1 LLHLS
6 GSVAAGILV
15 GALLCG
21 VAGQAAAQ
29 GDPEIQRAFIEGAE
43 RLQAGDY
50 EAAARI
56 FRELS
61 QRTNSPRVKLEL
73 ARTLFLLKQY
83 GESRALF
90 REVQLESDLP
100 WQVRDN
106 IDVFVHNIDDIVG
119 YVRFAVSVV
128 SDSNPRNIT
137 SERQFT
143 IGGIRLTFE
152 PPADN
157 KRVTGL
163 RYSVQAHQP
172 LLRENGLSAYFNGS
186 YLDYPALALDRL
198 TMDAGLS
205 KRLVSAYGTVRAGLE
220 AGTFGGN
227 ALYQF
232 PYLELSQ
239 RLAQSPVHRIDGA
252 LKGGRVDFARFD
264 HLDANY
270 ASAGVSA
277 AKSVS
282 QTLAASMAGT
292 VEVSDARERPYS
304 YYGVTIEPGISLLAL
319 QPTAALLKANLALG
333 HRRYGADDL
342 LFGARRSDRRIGLEV
357 SARSKE
363 WRWMN
368 FTPAVVV
375 SLERNRSNI
384 AFYGYRKANVSVALE

>member
-1 LLHLS
+1 MGLWQRRLL
-6 GSVAAGILV
+6 VAALSV
-15 GALLCG
+15 LL
-21 VAGQAAAQ
+21 AGELAAQ
-29 GDPEIQRAFIEGAE
+29 QPDPEIQRAFIEGAQ

-50 EAAARI
+50 EGAARI
-56 FRELS
+56 FRALVHE
-61 QRTNSPRVKLEL
+61 TDSPRVKLEL
-73 ARTLFLLKQY
+73 ARTLFYLREY
-83 GESRALF
+83 RESRELF
-90 REVQLESDLP
+90 KAVVLEPELP
-100 WQVRDN
+100 WRVRDN
-106 IDVFVHNIDDIVG
+106 IEVFLRAIDDAEG
-119 YVRFAVSVV
+119 YVRFSVSLV

-152 PPADN
+152 PPEDN
-157 KRVTGL
+157 RRVTGL

-172 LLRENGLSAYFNGS
+172 LLRERGLSGYFNGS
-186 YLDYPALALDRL
+186 YLDYPASSLDRL

-205 KRLVSAYGTVRAGLE
+205 KRLVTAYGAVRAGLE

-227 ALYQF
+227 VLYEF

-239 RLAQSPVHRIDGA
+239 RLSQSPVHRIDGA
-252 LKGGRVDFARFD
+252 LKGGRVNFPHFD

-277 AKSVS
+277 ARSVS
-282 QTLAASMAGT
+282 QTLAASIAAT

-304 YYGVTIEPGISLLAL
+304 YYGVTIEPGMSLLAL
-319 QPTAALLKANLALG
+319 QPTAALLKANVALG
-333 HRRYGADDL
+333 HRRYGADDP

-368 FTPAVVV
+368 FAPAVVV

-384 AFYGYRKANVSVALE
+384 AFYGYRKANLSVVLE